1 MLEHCQDTRFV
12 FNIGLEQRSMW
23 SQTRRFYAQKINFAT
38 QSRELTELRAEL
50 DWVRAGSTVVQ
61 QGALRDLDTAFT
73 NFFEHKA
80 GYPQFK
86 KRDTRGGSFIVR
98 DVKVRRINHRWGEI
112 LIPKIGW
119 VRFRPSKTWTEI
131 EAATSARVKLRHGR
145 WTVSFTTCAR
155 EKINPGTGAMIGI
168 DRGVANTIATS
179 DADMFQAPTLTA
191 GECKRFLAL
200 EQKAARQRAA
210 RKRAAKQQEDGKEH
224 ATGKHVNSRRYEKTI
239 KDLGKLRLRLDDRRT
254 DWIEQTTTLL
264 ARQYDYVAFEGLNI
278 PGMTKRV
285 PPKPD
290 PDQPGQ
296 YVPNGQTAK
305 SGLNR
310 AILGSCWGKFAQR
323 LGHKTVTDDNINP
336 RNTSRECNE
345 CHHVEAA
352 NRKSQAVFECQQCGH
367 EAHADV
373 NAAKNVL
380 GRSRNTPMQHTN
392 PRTVGA
398 RTCQPRK
405 SHVNHLAA

>member
-1 MLEHCQDTRFV
+1 
-12 FNIGLEQRSMW
+12 
-23 SQTRRFYAQKINFAT
+23 
-38 QSRELTELRAEL
+38 
-50 DWVRAGSTVVQ
+50 
-61 QGALRDLDTAFT
+61 
-73 NFFEHKA
+73 
-80 GYPQFK
+80 
-86 KRDTRGGSFIVR
+86 
-98 DVKVRRINHRWGEI
+98 
-112 LIPKIGW
+112 
-119 VRFRPSKTWTEI
+119 
-131 EAATSARVKLRHGR
+131 
-145 WTVSFTTCAR
+145 
-155 EKINPGTGAMIGI
+155 MIGI

-179 DADMFQAPTLTA
+179 DADMFCAPTLTA

-200 EQKAARQRAA
+200 EQRAARQRAA

-290 PDQPGQ
+290 PDQSGQ
-296 YVPNGQTAK
+296 YVPNGQAAK
-305 SGLNR
+305 SGLNK

-323 LGHKTVTDDNINP
+323 LGHKTVTDPDINP

-352 NRKSQAVFECQQCGH
+352 NRKSQAEFECQQCGH

-380 GRSRNTPMQHTN
+380 GRGRNTPTQHTN

-398 RTCQPRK
+398 RTRQPRK
-405 SHVNHLAA
+405 SRVNHLAA

>member
-1 MLEHCQDTRFV
+1 MLEHCQDARFV
-12 FNIGLEQRSMW
+12 WNIGLAQRSMW

-38 QSRELTELRAEL
+38 PSRELTELRADL
-50 DWVRAGSTVVQ
+50 DWVGEGASVVQ

-73 NFFEHKA
+73 NFFEKRA

-86 KRDTRGGSFIVR
+86 KRDSRGGSFIVR

-119 VRFRPSKTWTEI
+119 VRFRPSKTWAEI
-131 EAATSARVKLRHGR
+131 AAATSGRVKLRHGR
-145 WTVSFTTCAR
+145 WTVSFTTPAR
-155 EKINPGTGAMIGI
+155 GKINPGTGAMIGI

-191 GECKRFLAL
+191 GERKRFLAL

-210 RKRAAKQQEDGKEH
+210 RKRAAKQH
-224 ATGKHVNSRRYEKTI
+224 ADGKHVNSRRYEKTI
-239 KDLGKLRLRLDDRRT
+239 RDLGKLRLRLDDRRT

-290 PDQPGQ
+290 PENPGQ
-296 YVPNGQTAK
+296 YLPNGQAAK
-305 SGLNR
+305 SGLNK

-323 LGHKTVTDDNINP
+323 LGHKTVTDTDINP

-352 NRKSQAVFECQQCGH
+352 NRKSQAEFECQQCGH

-380 GRSRNTPMQHTN
+380 GRGLNKPTQHTN

-398 RTCQPRK
+398 RTRQPRK
-405 SHVNHLAA
+405 SRVNYLAA

>member
-1 MLEHCQDTRFV
+1 
-12 FNIGLEQRSMW
+12 
-23 SQTRRFYAQKINFAT
+23 
-38 QSRELTELRAEL
+38 
-50 DWVRAGSTVVQ
+50 
-61 QGALRDLDTAFT
+61 
-73 NFFEHKA
+73 
-80 GYPQFK
+80 
-86 KRDTRGGSFIVR
+86 
-98 DVKVRRINHRWGEI
+98 
-112 LIPKIGW
+112 
-119 VRFRPSKTWTEI
+119 
-131 EAATSARVKLRHGR
+131 
-145 WTVSFTTCAR
+145 
-155 EKINPGTGAMIGI
+155 MIGI

-179 DADMFQAPTLTA
+179 DGDMFQAPTLTA

-200 EQKAARQRAA
+200 EQQAARQRAA

-239 KDLGKLRLRLDDRRT
+239 KDLGKLRLRLDDRRA

-290 PDQPGQ
+290 PDQSGQ
-296 YVPNGQTAK
+296 FLPNGQAAK
-305 SGLNR
+305 SGLNK

-380 GRSRNTPMQHTN
+380 GRGRNKPTQHTN

-398 RTCQPRK
+398 RTRQPRK
-405 SHVNHLAA
+405 SRVNHLAA

>member
-1 MLEHCQDTRFV
+1 
-12 FNIGLEQRSMW
+12 
-23 SQTRRFYAQKINFAT
+23 
-38 QSRELTELRAEL
+38 
-50 DWVRAGSTVVQ
+50 
-61 QGALRDLDTAFT
+61 
-73 NFFEHKA
+73 
-80 GYPQFK
+80 
-86 KRDTRGGSFIVR
+86 
-98 DVKVRRINHRWGEI
+98 
-112 LIPKIGW
+112 
-119 VRFRPSKTWTEI
+119 
-131 EAATSARVKLRHGR
+131 
-145 WTVSFTTCAR
+145 
-155 EKINPGTGAMIGI
+155 MIGI

-179 DADMFQAPTLTA
+179 DGDMFQAPTLTA

-200 EQKAARQRAA
+200 EQQAARQRAA

-239 KDLGKLRLRLDDRRT
+239 KDLGKLRLRLDDRRA

-290 PDQPGQ
+290 PDQSGQ
-296 YVPNGQTAK
+296 YVPNGQAAK
-305 SGLNR
+305 SGLNK

-323 LGHKTVTDDNINP
+323 LGHKTVTDPDINP

-352 NRKSQAVFECQQCGH
+352 NRKSQAEFECQQCGH

-380 GRSRNTPMQHTN
+380 GRGRNKPTQHTN

-398 RTCQPRK
+398 RTRQPRK
-405 SHVNHLAA
+405 SRVNHLAA